1 MGISHF
7 LRRHLF
13 ADVSAPSGRLYEASH
28 RQLTNSSQFIDR
40 SIIMGATVIL
50 LGLTSVVSVGAS
62 EQQARFFEQ
71 LRARQLFGLAER
83 YCLEE
88 LNRTELPPHQRI
100 QTAYEMSRT
109 LAQHALVVPYEE
121 QAEYWIRATQV
132 LDQARKA
139 VGDHPRT
146 LLLDLQTG
154 FIPCA
159 EAQALRWQ
167 LDLTPEDAALRTRA
181 LELLSTGIETLSALE
196 PIVKGRIVKPVR
208 KDILPRDKFSP
219 PELRG
224 LLGSLQFEL
233 GQAYFEQAGLLAKT
247 DADRFTAI
255 DQAEKWLGAAARS
268 DRASEISQTCQVL
281 LAGCARLKINA
292 PLAVRLLDQVDAA
305 KPMPAIA
312 DQSIAERARVLMMQN
327 QPADAA
333 DLLMKALKN
342 RQPQPGELVAL
353 RIQVL
358 IDLWRAATE
367 KQAHA
372 LAKELDAELDKQLE
386 SLTETNPGYWPVY
399 CEALIA
405 TARDARSLGAELA
418 DQIRRAKGLYAA
430 KRIPEAVKAYVA
442 ASTSAAFAGKADLAF
457 DLCYTRGSIEVEA
470 GLFGDAARSFA
481 DAVACSPKNARVA
494 DARFLSAY
502 ALGEVYSA
510 QPSKGNREAYITAL
524 QAHRQ
529 ANPEHPTAGEATWL
543 LAQLEEKRLQNSAA
557 VRLYQE
563 IPSGHARSGA
573 AAAAAARCYDLIITR
588 LRELKQPADKWEA
601 EAEQKLTALLPK
613 EEKRTRLSEDQAAL
627 AVHLANIFLQSNQPA
642 FEKADRLL
650 EWIIRSAKANTV
662 ETTSARTKP
671 SNDGLQDPA
680 ESGNTEAG
688 TTSRRPKDAPPTVSR
703 WQELMR
709 VAARLRV
716 VSLAG
721 QGRLPEAEHSLESLA
736 ESSPGEL
743 LTIISGLSKL
753 VAKAQDKPRH
763 ELGELQLNAALKLK
777 AQRDQLSA
785 SDQRRLDQ
793 CIVEAY
799 VAAGRYTEAVEPYR
813 ALAQASP
820 KDPVILSNLAQLLMK
835 FGQPAR
841 TDEAQGIWR
850 KVEGLAKPGSNL
862 WFEARLNL
870 ARCNLMLGHPDQALQ
885 LLQVAKVLYPEPKS
899 KDLNER
905 IEQLQ
910 RECKAAAQKK

>member
-1 MGISHF
+1 LS
-7 LRRHLF
+7 
-13 ADVSAPSGRLYEASH
+13 ADVSAMSRRTFLALH
-28 RQLTNSSQFIDR
+28 RVTDELKIV
-40 SIIMGATVIL
+40 GVTVIL
-50 LGLTSVVSVGAS
+50 LCVFLLAPAGAS

-100 QTAYEMSRT
+100 QTAYELSRT

-121 QAEYWIRATQV
+121 QAEYWTRATLV

-139 VGDHPRT
+139 VGDHQRT
-146 LLLDLQTG
+146 LLLDLQAG

-167 LDLTPEDAALRTRA
+167 LELTPEDAALRKTA
-181 LELLSTGIETLSALE
+181 LDLLSTGIEILSALE
-196 PIVKGRIVKPVR
+196 PVIKEKIVKPVR
-208 KDILPRDKFSP
+208 KDILPRDKFGP
-219 PELRG
+219 PELRE

-233 GQAYFEQAGLLAKT
+233 GQAYFEQAGLLSTTNAE
-247 DADRFTAI
+247 RFTAI
-255 DQAEKWLGAAARS
+255 DQAEKWLGVAARS
-268 DRASEISQTCQVL
+268 DRSSEISQTCQIQ

-292 PLAVRLLDQVDAA
+292 PLAFRLLDQVDAA
-305 KPMPAIA
+305 KPVQTIA
-312 DQSIAERARVLMMQN
+312 DQSTAERARVLMMQK

-333 DLLMKALKN
+333 DLLTKALKN

-386 SLTETNPGYWPVY
+386 TLKATNPGYWPVY

-418 DQIRRAKGLYAA
+418 DQIRLYAA
-430 KRIPEAVKAYVA
+430 KRIPEAVAVYVA
-442 ASTSAAFAGKADLAF
+442 ASTSAASSGKPDLAF
-457 DLCYTRGSIEVEA
+457 DLSYTRGSIEVEA
-470 GLFGDAARSFA
+470 GFFAAAAGSFA
-481 DAVACSPKNARVA
+481 DAVAFAPKNARVA
-494 DARFLSAY
+494 DAKFLAAY
-502 ALGEVYSA
+502 ALGQVYSA

-524 QAHRQ
+524 ETQRA
-529 ANPEHPTAGEATWL
+529 AYPEHATAGEATWL

-563 IPSGHARSGA
+563 IPSGHARAGA
-573 AAAAAARCYDLIITR
+573 AAAASARCYDLIITR
-588 LRELKQPADKWEA
+588 LRELKQPAEKWEA
-601 EAEQKLTALLPK
+601 EAETKLIALLPK
-613 EEKRTRLSEDQAAL
+613 EEKRSKLTEDQAAL
-627 AVHLANIFLQSNQPA
+627 AVHLANIFLQSAQPA
-642 FEKADRLL
+642 FDKADRLL
-650 EWIIRSAKANTV
+650 EWIIRSARANSV
-662 ETTSARTKP
+662 ETTSGRAKP

-680 ESGNTEAG
+680 ESGNSEAA
-688 TTSRRPKDAPPTVSR
+688 TTPRRPKDARPTVSR

-709 VAARLRV
+709 VATQLRV

-721 QGRLPEAEHSLESLA
+721 QGRLPEAELSLESLS
-736 ESSPGEL
+736 ETSPTEL

-753 VAKAQDKPRH
+753 VAQAQDKPRH
-763 ELGELQLNAALKLK
+763 ELGELQLNAALALK

-813 ALAQASP
+813 LLAQASP
-820 KDPVILSNLAQLLMK
+820 KDPVILANLAQLLLR

-841 TDEAQGIWR
+841 TEEAQGVWK

-862 WFEARLNL
+862 WFEVRLNL
-870 ARCNLMLGHPDQALQ
+870 ARCHLMLGQPDKGLK
-885 LLQVAKVLYPEPKS
+885 LIQVTKVLYPEPKS
-899 KDLNER
+899 KDLSDR
-905 IEQLQ
+905 IEKLLQ
-910 RECKAAAQKK
+910 ECKAATQK